1 MPFQNDE
8 DSCLSSYLWIFFF
21 SFQMLVGK
29 TGSKMVVLLFY
40 SFPIFNHQILLLSFG
55 LAFNSRGQC
64 SH

>member
-29 TGSKMVVLLFY
+29 TGSKDGGFAILF
-40 SFPIFNHQILLLSFG
+40 I
-55 LAFNSRGQC
+55 
-64 SH
+64 SHF